1 MEKCFVCKGEMN
13 NSFSNYMLDLGN
25 RFIIIKDVPCHKCEQ
40 CGEVSYSGE
49 VVAKLEKIINKLKD
63 ASTEVAIISFAA

>member
-1 MEKCFVCKGEMN
+1 MGKCFMCKGEMN
-13 NSFSNYMLDLGN
+13 NSVSNYMLDLGN

-49 VVAKLEKIINKLKD
+49 VVAKLEQIVDKLKE

>member
-1 MEKCFVCKGEMN
+1 MENCFFCKGKMN
-13 NSFSNYMLDLGN
+13 NNFSNYMVDLGN

-49 VVAKLEKIINKLKD
+49 VIAKIEEIINTLKE
-63 ASTEVAIISFAA
+63 ASTEVAIINFAA

>member
-1 MEKCFVCKGEMN
+1 MGKCFMCKGEMN

-40 CGEVSYSGE
+40 CGEVSYSGD
-49 VVAKLEKIINKLKD
+49 VVAKLEQIVNKLKD
-63 ASTEVAIISFAA
+63 DSTEVAIITFAA